1 MMLTIKPIET
11 KNKIISISGKVIY
24 NDSRKRI
31 DIKKPI
37 KDLFE
42 DINGN
47 VLYTMEMCL
56 SKEIAVQRVKDLSGN
71 NIVPIILYFSIG
83 DKK

>member
-37 KDLFE
+37 RDLFE
-42 DINGN
+42 DIKGN